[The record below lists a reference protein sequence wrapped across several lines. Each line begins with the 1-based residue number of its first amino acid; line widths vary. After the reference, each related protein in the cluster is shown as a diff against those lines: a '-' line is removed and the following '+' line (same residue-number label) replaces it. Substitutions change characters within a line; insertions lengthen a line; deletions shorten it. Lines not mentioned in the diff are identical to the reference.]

1 MPSTIS
7 QPVAASL
14 TRAAM
19 FLVVTMN
26 DGAEHEATVRGL
38 VRRSGGSPARGRL
51 PRPRRPAVLRH
62 GVRLRR
68 LGPAVRR
75 AEAEGTPSV
84 PRNPRPA
91 SRRRDAGRHPLPYP
105 RHAHGPVLRAG
116 GPDHGAA
123 GRRRRHGRRSARL
136 QVLRRSRPARVRRRH
151 GEPRRPGGR
160 RRHRHRR
167 GGRGVR
173 RRQLRDRA
181 EVPARPRGMERR
193 ARRAAGRLCRPDQA
207 QRHRARRCRRSRAL
221 PTTP

>member
-1 MPSTIS
+1 MQRADEFALRARPSQNDGPEPIRMERRVPSTIS

-14 TRAAM
+14 TPAAI
-19 FLVVTMN
+19 FLVVTVN
-26 DGAEHEATVRGL
+26 DGAAARGHRTGL
-38 VRRSGGSPARGRL
+38 VRRSGGSSARGRL

-68 LGPAVRR
+68 LGSAVRR

-91 SRRRDAGRHPLPYP
+91 SRRRDAGRHPLSYP
-105 RHAHGPVLRAG
+105 LHAHGPVLRAG
-116 GPDHGAA
+116 SPDHGAA
-123 GRRRRHGRRSARL
+123 GRRRRRGRRGARL
-136 QVLRRSRPARVRRRH
+136 QVLRRPRPAGFRRRH

-167 GGRGVR
+167 GGRGIC

-181 EVPARPRGMERR
+181 EVPA
-193 ARRAAGRLCRPDQA
+193 
-207 QRHRARRCRRSRAL
+207 
-221 PTTP
+221 